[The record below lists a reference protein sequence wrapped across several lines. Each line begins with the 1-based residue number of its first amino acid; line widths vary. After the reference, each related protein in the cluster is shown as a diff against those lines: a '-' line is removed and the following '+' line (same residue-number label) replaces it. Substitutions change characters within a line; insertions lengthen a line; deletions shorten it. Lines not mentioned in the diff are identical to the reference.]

1 MISQQG
7 TPKNSPEAS
16 LREGDPV
23 LLTACGK
30 ERSQLNQTAKEKEK
44 CMQWEDFAIAS
55 NFYISQKK
63 KKKMKK
69 REQ

>member
-23 LLTACGK
+23 LLTAYGN

-44 CMQWEDFAIAS
+44 CMQWEDLPLHQIFIY
-55 NFYISQKK
+55 FIEKK
-63 KKKMKK
+63 K
-69 REQ
+69 QI